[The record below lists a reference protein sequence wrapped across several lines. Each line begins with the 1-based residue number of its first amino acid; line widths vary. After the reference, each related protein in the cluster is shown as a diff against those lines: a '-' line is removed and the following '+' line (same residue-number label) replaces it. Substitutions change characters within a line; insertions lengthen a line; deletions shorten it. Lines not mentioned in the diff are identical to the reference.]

1 MAMEDT
7 KMNMAMEDTEKALE
21 VALLVLEHHT
31 DMEKALVMGINMDI
45 QTDGKIRMR
54 TGQRQ
59 VAEAAGRMNDGN
71 TSIIRKATMRL

>member
-1 MAMEDT
+1 
-7 KMNMAMEDTEKALE
+7 MNMAMEDTEKALE